1 MAEPER
7 IDEQIFTRDLAGSGQ
22 TSHEIDERS
31 SLLRRESRRQ
41 PESASPLL
49 TDDEVADSRPPI
61 ELPAGD
67 RVKPLDSAPVPNNA
81 AVASTQA
88 VASNPVTPLFS
99 EPEVNDF
106 RSRWNNI
113 QTGFVDEPRE
123 AVKDADQLVA
133 SLMKKLADGFAN
145 EREGLEHQWDRGD
158 TVSTEDLRI
167 ALQRYRSFFDRL
179 LKI

>member
-7 IDEQIFTRDLAGSGQ
+7 LDEQITTRDLAGQGP
-22 TSHEIDERS
+22 TSHEIDERP

-41 PESASPLL
+41 PESASASPLL
-49 TDDEVADSRPPI
+49 AEDKVTAARPAI

-67 RVKPLDSAPVPNNA
+67 RVKPVDSTQVPNNA
-81 AVASTQA
+81 VANTQ
-88 VASNPVTPLFS
+88 VTPLFS

-113 QTGFVDEPRE
+113 QTAFVDEPRQ
-123 AVKDADQLVA
+123 AVKEADQLVA

-179 LKI
+179 LKV

>member
-1 MAEPER
+1 MAEHER
-7 IDEQIFTRDLAGSGQ
+7 LDEQITTRDLAGQGP
-22 TSHEIDERS
+22 TSHEIDERP

-41 PESASPLL
+41 AESASPLL
-49 TDDEVADSRPPI
+49 TDDEVTDSRRPI

-67 RVKPLDSAPVPNNA
+67 RVKPGESTQVPNNA
-81 AVASTQA
+81 TVAGTQ
-88 VASNPVTPLFS
+88 VTPLFS

-106 RSRWNNI
+106 RSRWTNI
-113 QTGFVDEPRE
+113 QTAFVDEPRQ
-123 AVKDADQLVA
+123 AVEEADQLVA
-133 SLMKKLADGFAN
+133 SLMKKLAEGFAN
-145 EREGLEHQWDRGD
+145 EREGLEHQWDRGG

>member
-1 MAEPER
+1 MTEHER
-7 IDEQIFTRDLAGSGQ
+7 MDEQISTRDLAGRGQ

-31 SLLRRESRRQ
+31 ALLRRESRRQ
-41 PESASPLL
+41 PENASPLL
-49 TDDEVADSRPPI
+49 TDDEVTDSRPPI

-67 RVKPLDSAPVPNNA
+67 RVRPGDSAQAPNNA
-81 AVASTQA
+81 TVANIQ
-88 VASNPVTPLFS
+88 VTPLFS

-106 RSRWNNI
+106 RSRWTNI
-113 QTGFVDEPRE
+113 QTAFVDEPRR
-123 AVKDADQLVA
+123 AVEEADQLVA

-179 LKI
+179 LKV

>member
-7 IDEQIFTRDLAGSGQ
+7 MDEQITTRDLAGQGPA
-22 TSHEIDERS
+22 SHETIIDERS
-31 SLLRRESRRQ
+31 SLLRRESRRR
-41 PESASPLL
+41 PESASVSPLP
-49 TDDEVADSRPPI
+49 TQDEVTDPRSPI

-67 RVKPLDSAPVPNNA
+67 RVKPVESTQIPNDA
-81 AVASTQA
+81 TLASTQA
-88 VASNPVTPLFS
+88 APLFS

-106 RSRWNNI
+106 RSRWNDI
-113 QTGFVDEPRE
+113 QTAFVDEPRQ
-123 AVKDADQLVA
+123 AVEEADQLVA

-158 TVSTEDLRI
+158 AVSTEDLRI

-179 LKI
+179 LKV